1 METTVKCVLS
11 GFLNRRTTAGALGS
25 SPAIWRYSV
34 KIGDL
39 VKRLLTTTP
48 EAAAQ
53 LGTIVSG
60 PRVDWCGDYSVTSYE
75 VSWTLGRNTWH
86 SPDQL
91 EVVNEDW

>member
-1 METTVKCVLS
+1 VKV
-11 GFLNRRTTAGALGS
+11 
-25 SPAIWRYSV
+25 
-34 KIGDL
+34 GDL
-39 VKRLLTTTP
+39 VKWVFSAAP
-48 EAAAQ
+48 EQVTAP

>member
-1 METTVKCVLS
+1 M
-11 GFLNRRTTAGALGS
+11 
-25 SPAIWRYSV
+25 

-39 VKRLLTTTP
+39 VKRRVGRGAFG
-48 EAAAQ
+48 AAAQ

-75 VSWTLGRNTWH
+75 VSWTLGRNSWL

>member
-1 METTVKCVLS
+1 
-11 GFLNRRTTAGALGS
+11 
-25 SPAIWRYSV
+25 
-34 KIGDL
+34 
-39 VKRLLTTTP
+39 
-48 EAAAQ
+48 

-75 VSWTLGRNTWH
+75 VSWTLGINTWH